1 MRKAPKGRRTEQDV
15 HGQDSG
21 RDGQKSQLHGQE
33 RWSQESSPPWKKID
47 RKATS
52 ALAWFYCFNS
62 WFYKNPPGGMHSW
75 GKFWTKD
82 TKRPKSQLALL
93 KSLEKK
99 QDVGSKSWVLGMPP
113 ALNAT
118 GGGHLCQPSS
128 PGHTHTLAAYK
139 EKPRHPHPLAARG
152 SEQVSKG
159 NCCLSSILSAAA
171 GAPIKPCLK
180 WRGKKCPLFL

>member
-93 KSLEKK
+93 KSLEQK
-99 QDVGSKSWVLGMPP
+99 QDVESKSWVLGMPP
-113 ALNAT
+113 ALKAT
-118 GGGHLCQPSS
+118 GGATSASPPALDTPIPSLHIRKNLAT
-128 PGHTHTLAAYK
+128 PTLL
-139 EKPRHPHPLAARG
+139 PLG
-152 SEQVSKG
+152 GVSKWARETAV
-159 NCCLSSILSAAA
+159 CLRSSLLQQE
-171 GAPIKPCLK
+171 PQ
-180 WRGKKCPLFL
+180 